1 MTYNPQR
8 YIDYIRTAIAKIQA
22 YTQSG
27 EKAFMT
33 DSKTQEAVLFNF
45 ETLCDA
51 TAQLPENWRAEHP
64 EVNWQVVKDFRN
76 RLAHQ
81 YFNIRLDLVWN
92 AVESGILDEIL
103 AAVVAMERKHLRQN
117 G

>member
-1 MTYNPQR
+1 MSFSAKR
-8 YIDYIRTAIAKIQA
+8 YIDYIRAAITKIQS
-22 YTQSG
+22 YTVAG
-27 EKAFMT
+27 EEAFLADT
-33 DSKTQEAVLFNF
+33 RTQEAVLFNL

-51 TAQLPENWRAEHP
+51 TAQLPEDWRAEHP

-92 AVESGILDEIL
+92 AIESGILNDIL
-103 AAVVAMERKHLRQN
+103 NAVPVMERDHLE
-117 G
+117 

>member
-1 MTYNPQR
+1 MSQTAQR
-8 YIDYIRTAIAKIQA
+8 YIDYIRAAILKIQTYIA
-22 YTQSG
+22 AGEAAFLADSRTQ
-27 EKAFMT
+27 
-33 DSKTQEAVLFNF
+33 DAVLFNL

-51 TAQLPENWRAEHP
+51 TAQLPEDWRDEHP

-92 AVESGILDEIL
+92 AVDSGILDDIL
-103 AAVVAMERKHLRQN
+103 NAVNQMEQHHLV
-117 G
+117 

>member
-1 MTYNPQR
+1 MTAPPQR
-8 YIDYIRTAIAKIQA
+8 YIDYIRTAILKIQT
-22 YTQSG
+22 YTESG
-27 EKAFMT
+27 QEAFMA

-51 TAQLPENWRAEHP
+51 TAQLPDAWRAEHP
-64 EVNWQVVKDFRN
+64 DINWQVVKDFRN

-92 AVESGILDEIL
+92 AVDSGILDDIL
-103 AAVVAMERKHLRQN
+103 NAIVTMERDHLR
-117 G
+117 

>member
-1 MTYNPQR
+1 MSPSAQR

-22 YTQSG
+22 YTAAG
-27 EKAFMT
+27 EDAFLADT
-33 DSKTQEAVLFNF
+33 RTQEAVLFNL

-51 TAQLPENWRAEHP
+51 TAQLPEAWRAEHA

-92 AVESGILDEIL
+92 AIASGILDDIL
-103 AAVVAMERKHLRQN
+103 NAIATMEHEHLQ
-117 G
+117 